1 MMFDGSCGFTAIHG
15 SSSLFTQ
22 LTSPGSRDPE
32 MSHDANGLALDAWL
46 TDVVAYGPAEATPTG
61 RRINRAATAASRM
74 PFLIAFLPQIGS
86 PKDHFDRVPK
96 CKARTEVAQ
105 APTNPVMLR
114 TPLADAA
121 TTA

>member
-61 RRINRAATAASRM
+61 RRINKAATAAASRM
-74 PFLIAFLPQIGS
+74 SFLIAFLPQIGFPEGS
-86 PKDHFDRVPK
+86 FRPGS
-96 CKARTEVAQ
+96 EVSSAHGGR
-105 APTNPVMLR
+105 AG
-114 TPLADAA
+114 
-121 TTA
+121 